1 MTGTNKKISLWN
13 RDGIRLGDIGEMNDW
28 VWTSA
33 VHSNQE
39 KKMIFGG
46 SNKGHIAMFDLEFL
60 TVHGLYEDR
69 YAC

>member
-1 MTGTNKKISLWN
+1 
-13 RDGIRLGDIGEMNDW
+13 MNDW

-46 SNKGHIAMFDLEFL
+46 SNKGHIAMFDLEFM

-69 YAC
+69 YACRELMTDVIIQHMVTETRVKIRC